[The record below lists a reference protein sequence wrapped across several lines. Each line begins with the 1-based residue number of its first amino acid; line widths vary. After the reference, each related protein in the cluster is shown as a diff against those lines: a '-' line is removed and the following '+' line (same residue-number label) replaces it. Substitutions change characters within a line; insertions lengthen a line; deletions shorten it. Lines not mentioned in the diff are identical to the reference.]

1 MMTWWLVAV
10 LGLGF
15 GYLAVALVFAARQDI
30 LFFQPKRALA
40 ATPEQASLA
49 WEPVVIAVEDQV
61 ELACWWLP
69 GPEDPAP
76 GQPGR
81 PFTMLYLHGAN
92 TNLGD
97 RVDALQFWQGL
108 GFDILAVDYRGYGES
123 SGRPGEAGLE
133 RDVRAAWDWLVQ
145 TRGVPAG
152 HVVVAAES
160 MGVSLA
166 TALGREVRP
175 AGMILEAGFTRAVD
189 VAARRHRWLPVRQ
202 MLRIQLAAEDH
213 IGQVRCPVLLVHS
226 VDDTLVPITLGRR
239 LERRARPPREFLKI
253 RGAHARACVE
263 GGPRYRDGVQRWLTR
278 LEVHDGVA

>member
-1 MMTWWLVAV
+1 MTWWLVVV
-10 LGLGF
+10 LVVGF
-15 GYLAVALVFAARQDI
+15 GYLAVALGFAARQDA
-30 LFFQPKRALA
+30 LFFKPKRELA
-40 ATPEQASLA
+40 ATPDRAGLA
-49 WEPVVIAVEDQV
+49 WEPVVITAEDQV
-61 ELACWWLP
+61 EISCWWLP
-69 GPEDPAP
+69 GPEEPAP

-108 GFDILAVDYRGYGES
+108 GFDILAVEYRGYGES
-123 SGRPGEAGLE
+123 SGRPSEAGLK
-133 RDVRAAWDWLVQ
+133 RDVQAAWDWLVQ
-145 TRGVPAG
+145 DRGVPAG
-152 HVVVAAES
+152 HVVLAAES

-166 TALGREVRP
+166 TALGRGVRP

-189 VAARRHRWLPVRQ
+189 VAARRYPWLPVRQ
-202 MLRIQLAAEDH
+202 MLRLDLAAEDH
-213 IGQVRCPVLLVHS
+213 IAQVRSPVLLVHS

-263 GGPRYRDGVQRWLTR
+263 GGPRYRAGVQRWLSD
-278 LEVHDGVA
+278 LEVHDAIA